1 MIIAS
6 AVPSLPGHAPIL
18 AGAPA
23 VPSLRGLFSG
33 QPLETLEPGAT
44 LFWEGDRSR
53 HVFEVLKGVLRLYR
67 ILPDGRRIIVGF
79 AQAGDILGL
88 APDEHC
94 TATAEAVNEVSLR
107 RIERCRFR
115 TLTEASPALTRE
127 FIAALCEEV
136 AAAQEQMMLLARRGA
151 EERVCGFLL
160 RQMQRVAEG
169 GKSAGKSAAS
179 IPLPM
184 SRTDI
189 ADHLGLTIE
198 TVSRTFTNLTQRGVI
213 APEGRHALAIR
224 RPATLARLAGAES
237 DADTSPRGTVAARL
251 AAWPH

>member
-6 AVPSLPGHAPIL
+6 AVSSLPGHAPIL
-18 AGAPA
+18 AGTPA
-23 VPSLRGLFSG
+23 EPSLRGLFAG
-33 QPLETLEPGAT
+33 QPLESFEPGAT

-79 AQAGDILGL
+79 AQEGDIIGL

-94 TATAEAVNEVSLR
+94 PATAEAVNEISLR

-115 TLTEASPALTRE
+115 SLTEASPALTRE

-160 RQMQRVAEG
+160 RQMQRFAEG
-169 GKSAGKSAAS
+169 GKSAAT

-224 RPATLARLAGAES
+224 RPATLARLAGAE
-237 DADTSPRGTVAARL
+237 DDTDTPPRGTGAARL

>member
-1 MIIAS
+1 MAMIIAS
-6 AVPSLPGHAPIL
+6 AVSQLPGRAPIL
-18 AGAPA
+18 AGAPD
-23 VPSLRGLFSG
+23 VPSLHGLFSG
-33 QPLETLEPGAT
+33 QPLESVEPGAT
-44 LFWEGDRSR
+44 LFWQGDRSR

-79 AQAGDILGL
+79 AQEGDIIGL
-88 APDEHC
+88 APDTHC
-94 TATAEAVNEVSLR
+94 QATAEAVNEVRLR

-115 TLTEASPALTRE
+115 ALTEASPALTRD

-136 AAAQEQMMLLARRGA
+136 AAAQEQTMLLARRGA

-160 RQMQRVAEG
+160 RQMQRAAEG
-169 GKSAGKSAAS
+169 GNPATT

-224 RPATLARLAGAES
+224 RPATLARLAGADS
-237 DADTSPRGTVAARL
+237 QADIRPCDTDAARQ

>member
-6 AVPSLPGHAPIL
+6 AVSSLPGHAPIL
-18 AGAPA
+18 AGPPA
-23 VPSLRGLFSG
+23 EPSLRGLFAG
-33 QPLETLEPGAT
+33 QPLESLEPGAT

-79 AQAGDILGL
+79 AQEGDIIGL

-94 TATAEAVNEVSLR
+94 PATAEAVSEVSLR

-115 TLTEASPALTRE
+115 ALTEASPALTRE

-136 AAAQEQMMLLARRGA
+136 AVAQEHAMLLARRGA

-160 RQMQRVAEG
+160 RQMQRFAEG
-169 GKSAGKSAAS
+169 GKSAAS

-224 RPATLARLAGAES
+224 RPATLARLAGAE
-237 DADTSPRGTVAARL
+237 DDTDTSPRGTGAARL